1 LPVEWFRGAFLR
13 HNPASGCLP
22 WGHMADFRRLLLGRR
37 LASDET
43 HQTKISNPIAL
54 AVFSSDALSSV
65 AYATQ
70 EIMASL
76 SSAMAHGGLAVAG
89 GAAATAFFGL
99 SVPVACGIT
108 LLLMILAVS
117 YRQTILEYPGGGGA
131 YIVAKENLGET
142 AAQTA
147 GASLLIDYILTVAVS
162 VSSGIA
168 AITAAVPALQGYN
181 VILTLLAIAF
191 IAMANLRGVKESGTL
206 FSIPT
211 YGFLIV
217 ILIMIT
223 IGFVRWIGG
232 AGPSLAPTVEQVHI
246 VARNAPNLAGL
257 AFIWIFMRAYS
268 AGCTALTGV
277 EAISNGV
284 TAFKEPSG
292 VNAAKTMISMVLL
305 LGTMF
310 LGITLLSHHFGVVY
324 HHSTDPSVVQETLL
338 SHLTRE
344 VLGHHGVLSLPA
356 KIYYY
361 VIQGFTFA
369 ILVVAANTAY
379 ADFPRLAALHAKDGF
394 LPNQFTSMGDRLVF
408 SNGILILSA
417 FSGLLVVAFHANTD
431 VLLPLYALGVFL
443 GFTISQTGMVVH
455 WNRKRGPHWKTKSV
469 VNGIGAAASCIVMLD
484 IAITKFAGGAWIVIA
499 LVPVLVTT
507 FFNIHRH
514 YIRVKSTLAAS
525 RTDAFLPSKHH
536 AIVLVSG
543 LHAGTVQALS
553 YARLISGNR
562 VEALTVD
569 LGSDGFHESP
579 VIQKLRADWQYYGMG
594 VPLRSVPSPYRKVVE
609 PILEEVNRFR
619 MAEPEVCLT
628 MILPEFVTS
637 KWWQRILHNQMA
649 FRIKAALMLQRGVIV
664 TSVRMHIP
672 D

>member
-1 LPVEWFRGAFLR
+1 
-13 HNPASGCLP
+13 
-22 WGHMADFRRLLLGRR
+22 MADFRRLLLGRR

-43 HQTKISNPIAL
+43 HATKISNPIAL

-65 AYATQ
+65 AYGTQ

-76 SSAMAHGGLAVAG
+76 STALGHG
-89 GAAATAFFGL
+89 GAAAAAGGLAAYVFGL
-99 SVPVACGIT
+99 SVPVALGIVI
-108 LLLMILAVS
+108 LLVLLAFS
-117 YRQTILEYPGGGGA
+117 YRQTIIEYPGGGGA

-147 GASLLIDYILTVAVS
+147 GASLLIDYVLTVAVS

-168 AITAAVPALQGYN
+168 AITAAVPTLSGSN
-181 VILTLLAIAF
+181 VLLALLAIGF
-191 IAMANLRGVKESGTL
+191 IATANLRGVKESGAL
-206 FSIPT
+206 FAIPT
-211 YGFLIV
+211 YGFILSIMGLLLIGTV
-217 ILIMIT
+217 KW
-223 IGFVRWIGG
+223 V
-232 AGPSLAPTVEQVHI
+232 AGVGPTLDPTPEQIHVVTHQ
-246 VARNAPNLAGL
+246 APNLAGL
-257 AFIWIFMRAYS
+257 AFIWVFMRAYS

-284 TAFKEPSG
+284 TAFKEPAG
-292 VNAAKTMISMVLL
+292 KNAAMTMIWMVFL

-324 HHSTDPSVVQETLL
+324 HHSADPTEVQETLL
-338 SHLTRE
+338 SHLTHM
-344 VLGHHGVLSLPA
+344 VLATHTHALMLPA

-408 SNGILILSA
+408 SNGILILSVL
-417 FSGLLVVAFHANTD
+417 SGLLVFAFHANTD

-455 WNRKRGPHWKTKSV
+455 WNKKKGPHWKVKAV
-469 VNGIGAAASCIVMLD
+469 VNGIGGVASAVVMLD
-484 IAITKFAGGAWIVIA
+484 IAITKFAGGAWIVIT
-499 LVPVLVTT
+499 LVPILVTT

-525 RTDAFLPSKHH
+525 RTDAFLSSKHH

-579 VIQKLRADWQYYGMG
+579 GIQKLRADWAYYGMG

-609 PILEEVNRFR
+609 PILEEVRRFR
-619 MAEPEVCLT
+619 LAEPEVCLT
-628 MILPEFVTS
+628 IILPEFVTS
-637 KWWQRILHNQMA
+637 KWYQRILHNQMA
-649 FRIKAALMLQRGVIV
+649 FRIKAALMLIPGVIV

-672 D
+672 E

>member
-1 LPVEWFRGAFLR
+1 
-13 HNPASGCLP
+13 
-22 WGHMADFRRLLLGRR
+22 MADFRRLLLGRR

-43 HQTKISNPIAL
+43 HHNRISNPIAL

-76 SSAMAHGGLAVAG
+76 STAMGHGGAVIA
-89 GAAATAFFGL
+89 GAAAAAVFGL
-99 SVPVACGIT
+99 SVPVAMGIT
-108 LLLMILAVS
+108 TLLIILAFS

-131 YIVAKENLGET
+131 YIVAKDNLGEM

-147 GASLLIDYILTVAVS
+147 GASLLVDYILTVAVS

-168 AITAAVPALQGYN
+168 AITAAIPALQGYN
-181 VILTLLAIAF
+181 VSLTLLAIGF
-191 IAMANLRGVKESGTL
+191 IATANLRGVKESGTL

-211 YGFLIV
+211 YGFLLA
-217 ILIMIT
+217 ILGLLA
-223 IGFVRWIGG
+223 IGTVRWVF
-232 AGPSLAPTVEQVHI
+232 GPALAPAHVEAAAHQ
-246 VARNAPNLAGL
+246 APRLAGL
-257 AFIWIFMRAYS
+257 AFLWVFMRAYS

-284 TAFKEPSG
+284 PVFRDPPG
-292 VNAAKTMISMVLL
+292 QNAAKTMIWMVFL

-310 LGITLLSHHFGVVY
+310 MGITLLSHHYGVVY
-324 HHSTDPSVVQETLL
+324 RHSADPTLVQETLL
-338 SHLTRE
+338 SNLSRQ
-344 VLGHHGVLSLPA
+344 VLGTGGVLVSLPA

-361 VIQGFTFA
+361 VVQGFTFA

-379 ADFPRLAALHAKDGF
+379 ADFPRLAALQAKDGF

-408 SNGILILSA
+408 SNGILILSVLA
-417 FSGLLVVAFHANTD
+417 GGLVVLFHANTD

-455 WNRKRGPHWKTKSV
+455 WYRKRGRHWQSKIA
-469 VNGIGAAASCIVMLD
+469 VNGVGACAAGIVMLD
-484 IAITKFAGGAWIVIA
+484 IAVTKFTGGAWIVTV
-499 LVPVLVTT
+499 LVPLLVMT

-553 YARLISGNR
+553 YARLISGDR

-579 VIQKLRADWQYYGMG
+579 AIQKLRADWAYYGMG

-609 PILEEVNRFR
+609 PILEEVKRFKL
-619 MAEPEVCLT
+619 AEPEVCLT
-628 MILPEFVTS
+628 MILPEYVTS
-637 KWWQRILHNQMA
+637 KWWQRLLHNQMA
-649 FRIKAALMLQRGVIV
+649 FRIKASLMLIPGVIV
-664 TSVRMHIP
+664 TSVRMHLP
-672 D
+672 E

>member
-1 LPVEWFRGAFLR
+1 
-13 HNPASGCLP
+13 
-22 WGHMADFRRLLLGRR
+22 MADFRRLLLGRR

-43 HQTKISNPIAL
+43 HATKISNPIAL

-76 SSAMAHGGLAVAG
+76 STAIGHGGAAAAAAG
-89 GAAATAFFGL
+89 GAAAFIFGL
-99 SVPVACGIT
+99 SVPVAMGIT
-108 LLLMILAVS
+108 ALLLILAFS

-147 GASLLIDYILTVAVS
+147 GASLLVDYILTVAVS

-168 AITAAVPALQGYN
+168 AITAAAPALQGHN
-181 VILTLLAIAF
+181 VALTLLAIAF
-191 IAMANLRGVKESGTL
+191 IAMANLRGVKESGAL

-217 ILIMIT
+217 ILVMIF
-223 IGFVRWIGG
+223 IGAVRWITGSPV
-232 AGPSLAPTVEQVHI
+232 ASPSAHQVQVAVEHAPH
-246 VARNAPNLAGL
+246 LAGL
-257 AFIWIFMRAYS
+257 SLVWIFMRAYS

-292 VNAAKTMISMVLL
+292 PNAAKTMIAMVLL

-310 LGITLLSHHFGVVY
+310 LGITLLAHHYGVVY
-324 HHSTDPSVVQETLL
+324 HHSTDPTVVQETLL
-338 SHLTRE
+338 SNLSRQ
-344 VLGHHGVLSLPA
+344 VLGVNGVVTGA
-356 KIYYY
+356 GKVYYY

-379 ADFPRLAALHAKDGF
+379 ADFPRLAALQAKDGF
-394 LPNQFTSMGDRLVF
+394 LPNQFASMGDRLVF
-408 SNGILILSA
+408 SNGILILSVFA
-417 FSGLLVVAFHANTD
+417 GLLVVVFHANTD

-455 WNRKRGPHWKTKSV
+455 WRRKKGPHWKVKAL
-469 VNGIGAAASCIVMLD
+469 VNGVGASASAIVMLD
-484 IAITKFAGGAWIVIA
+484 IAITKFTGGAWIVIV
-499 LVPVLVTT
+499 LVPILVTT

-543 LHAGTVQALS
+543 LHAGVVQALS

-579 VIQKLRADWQYYGMG
+579 AIQKLRADWAYYGMG

-609 PILEEVNRFR
+609 PILEEVTRFR
-619 MAEPEVCLT
+619 LAEPEVCLT
-628 MILPEFVTS
+628 MILPEYVTP

-649 FRIKAALMLQRGVIV
+649 FRIKASLMLRPGVIV
-664 TSVRMHIP
+664 TSVRMHLP